1 MTITLKN
8 GRQFQID
15 EQDWEKVKCI
25 KWNVHMMKKGYKYV
39 YTFQKLNEERKM
51 LAKKS
56 RFLTNAP
63 NSVFQLGEFLALPKR
78 VEMPRPPKRSNKLVD

>member
-1 MTITLKN
+1 MT
-8 GRQFQID
+8 RQHPPRT
-15 EQDWEKVKCI
+15 EA
-25 KWNVHMMKKGYKYV
+25 
-39 YTFQKLNEERKM
+39 QKLRRIRLHEERKM

-78 VEMPRPPKRSNKLVD
+78 VEMPRPPNRSNKLVD

>member
-1 MTITLKN
+1 MTQIKHNSPQHMAT
-8 GRQFQID
+8 GRVLMTRRHAPRTEAQ
-15 EQDWEKVKCI
+15 KI
-25 KWNVHMMKKGYKYV
+25 KRI
-39 YTFQKLNEERKM
+39 QLNEERKM

-78 VEMPRPPKRSNKLVD
+78 VEMPRPPKRSDKAGD

>member
-1 MTITLKN
+1 MT
-8 GRQFQID
+8 RQHPPRT
-15 EQDWEKVKCI
+15 EA
-25 KWNVHMMKKGYKYV
+25 
-39 YTFQKLNEERKM
+39 QKLRRIRLHEERKM

-78 VEMPRPPKRSNKLVD
+78 IEMPRPPKRSDKAGD

>member
-1 MTITLKN
+1 MT
-8 GRQFQID
+8 RQHPPRT
-15 EQDWEKVKCI
+15 EA
-25 KWNVHMMKKGYKYV
+25 
-39 YTFQKLNEERKM
+39 QKTKRIRLNEERKM